1 MKDKNVDFS
10 AGKWKNEMTH
20 PGFEPRTFSTE
31 VRCPYPYTTNSLRKL
46 VKKLWN
52 SLFSGKKWQNQDKFK
67 TLKAPRMHIFQ
78 AASKKTFEF
87 TS

>member
-1 MKDKNVDFS
+1 MEVIIQWQKVEKIFK
-10 AGKWKNEMTH
+10 AG
-20 PGFEPRTFSTE
+20 
-31 VRCPYPYTTNSLRKL
+31 NSNR
-46 VKKLWN
+46 
-52 SLFSGKKWQNQDKFK
+52 DKFK

>member
-1 MKDKNVDFS
+1 MEKWNDLFGIWTWGLQHQSHHKS
-10 AGKWKNEMTH
+10 LGKLAKKIM
-20 PGFEPRTFSTE
+20 E
-31 VRCPYPYTTNSLRKL
+31 VIIQWQK
-46 VKKLWN
+46 VAK
-52 SLFSGKKWQNQDKFK
+52 SGKKLLIFKAGNSNQDKFK